1 MLSKRNSPSPL
12 RNFYVSEDDS
22 KQNSIRTP
30 NTISLEEETEPEE
43 ALYIHEKKYKKIA
56 NKLRVSSRTYFKHR
70 NLIKKVKTNC
80 INVYEKIINSCLN
93 LTQPLFSLGN
103 GKNKRKRDVLRY
115 FKCDISKLR
124 NFLLLNIPMKN
135 IISLFS
141 DFQLNENY
149 IIEKKRLKLQ
159 LLLNMTW
166 KDFMVCL
173 KNGVKEVT
181 EGFEAQIKVTKKDFD
196 IFFNYILEI
205 NYVYDLRPSVD
216 SLYAN
221 SLDKILCF
229 GVKDS
234 TEEQRKKEMIDYLS
248 SFRGF
253 V

>member
-1 MLSKRNSPSPL
+1 MRNSPSPL
-12 RNFYVSEDDS
+12 RNLYGSEDDL

-93 LTQPLFSLGN
+93 LTQPLFSLGS

-124 NFLLLNIPMKN
+124 NYLLLNIPMKN

-149 IIEKKRLKLQ
+149 IIEKKRMKLNM
-159 LLLNMTW
+159 LLNITW
-166 KDFMVCL
+166 KDFMLCL
-173 KNGVKEVT
+173 KNDIKEVT
-181 EGFEAQIKVTKKDFD
+181 KGFEAQIKITQKDFD

-229 GVKDS
+229 GVKEL
-234 TEEQRKKEMIDYLS
+234 TEEERRKEMNEYLS
-248 SFRGF
+248 SFKGF

>member
-1 MLSKRNSPSPL
+1 
-12 RNFYVSEDDS
+12 
-22 KQNSIRTP
+22 
-30 NTISLEEETEPEE
+30 
-43 ALYIHEKKYKKIA
+43 
-56 NKLRVSSRTYFKHR
+56 
-70 NLIKKVKTNC
+70 
-80 INVYEKIINSCLN
+80 
-93 LTQPLFSLGN
+93 
-103 GKNKRKRDVLRY
+103 
-115 FKCDISKLR
+115 
-124 NFLLLNIPMKN
+124 
-135 IISLFS
+135 
-141 DFQLNENY
+141 
-149 IIEKKRLKLQ
+149 
-159 LLLNMTW
+159 
-166 KDFMVCL
+166 MVCL

-234 TEEQRKKEMIDYLS
+234 TEEQRKKELIDYLS

>member
-1 MLSKRNSPSPL
+1 
-12 RNFYVSEDDS
+12 
-22 KQNSIRTP
+22 
-30 NTISLEEETEPEE
+30 
-43 ALYIHEKKYKKIA
+43 
-56 NKLRVSSRTYFKHR
+56 
-70 NLIKKVKTNC
+70 
-80 INVYEKIINSCLN
+80 
-93 LTQPLFSLGN
+93 
-103 GKNKRKRDVLRY
+103 
-115 FKCDISKLR
+115 
-124 NFLLLNIPMKN
+124 MKN

-196 IFFNYILEI
+196 IVFNYILEI